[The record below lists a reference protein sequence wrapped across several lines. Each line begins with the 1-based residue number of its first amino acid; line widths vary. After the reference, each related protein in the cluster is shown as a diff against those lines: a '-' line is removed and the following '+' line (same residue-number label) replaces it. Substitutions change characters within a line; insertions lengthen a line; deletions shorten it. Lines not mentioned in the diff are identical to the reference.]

1 MFIQKKIKLKKLN
14 YRFVN
19 FHLSFGKNLLFLIK
33 ILIKN
38 NYIFFFEW
46 FNYSSTK
53 ELVSILISILKFYEF
68 NKFIFDSLSL
78 NHLSKSSYDLLL
90 IS

>member
-38 NYIFFFEW
+38 NYIFFFE
-46 FNYSSTK
+46 
-53 ELVSILISILKFYEF
+53 
-68 NKFIFDSLSL
+68 
-78 NHLSKSSYDLLL
+78 
-90 IS
+90 